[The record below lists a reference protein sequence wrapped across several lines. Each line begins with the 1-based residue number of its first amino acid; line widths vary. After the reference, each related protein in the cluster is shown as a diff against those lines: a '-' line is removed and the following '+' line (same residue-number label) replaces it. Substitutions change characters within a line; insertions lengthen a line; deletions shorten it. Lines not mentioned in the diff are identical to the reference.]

1 MSSDIIDQANE
12 LVEHRLQLAIQK
24 HRIDQ
29 NAVSAEHCSECEDDI
44 PEARRVAMPGCKTC
58 ASCQEVLELMIKQ
71 RKG

>member
-29 NAVSAEHCSECEDDI
+29 NAVSAERCSECEEDI
-44 PEARRVAMPGCKTC
+44 PEAHRVAMPGCKTC

>member
-29 NAVSAEHCSECEDDI
+29 NAVSAKHCSECEEDI
-44 PEARRVAMPGCKTC
+44 PEARRVVMPGCKTC

>member
-12 LVEHRLQLAIQK
+12 LVEHRLQLAIQR

-29 NAVSAEHCSECEDDI
+29 NTVSAEHCSECEEDI

>member
-1 MSSDIIDQANE
+1 MSSDIIDKANE

-24 HRIDQ
+24 YRIDQ
-29 NAVSAEHCSECEDDI
+29 NAVSAEHCPECEQDI

>member
-29 NAVSAEHCSECEDDI
+29 NEVSAEHCSECEENI

>member
-29 NAVSAEHCSECEDDI
+29 NAVSAVHCSECEEDI

>member
-1 MSSDIIDQANE
+1 MSSEIIDQANE
-12 LVEHRLQLAIQK
+12 LVEHRLQLAIQN

-29 NAVSAEHCSECEDDI
+29 NAVSAEHCAKCGEDI

>member
-29 NAVSAEHCSECEDDI
+29 NAVSAERCSECEEDI

>member
-24 HRIDQ
+24 HHIDQ
-29 NAVSAEHCSECEDDI
+29 NAVSAEHCSECEEDI

>member
-29 NAVSAEHCSECEDDI
+29 NAVSAEHCSECGEDI
-44 PEARRVAMPGCKTC
+44 PEAPGCH
-58 ASCQEVLELMIKQ
+58 AWLPNVRQLPGIF
-71 RKG
+71 RAHD

>member
-29 NAVSAEHCSECEDDI
+29 NAVSAEQCSECEEDI
-44 PEARRVAMPGCKTC
+44 PEARRVAMPGCKT
-58 ASCQEVLELMIKQ
+58 
-71 RKG
+71 

>member
-29 NAVSAEHCSECEDDI
+29 NAVSAEHCSECGEDI
-44 PEARRVAMPGCKTC
+44 PEARRVAMPGC
-58 ASCQEVLELMIKQ
+58 
-71 RKG
+71 

>member
-1 MSSDIIDQANE
+1 MSSDIIDQVNE

-29 NAVSAEHCSECEDDI
+29 SAVSAEHCSECGEVI

>member
-12 LVEHRLQLAIQK
+12 LIEHRLQLAIQK

-29 NAVSAEHCSECEDDI
+29 NAVSAEHFSECGEDI

>member
-24 HRIDQ
+24 HPIDQ
-29 NAVSAEHCSECEDDI
+29 NAVSAEHCSECGEDI
-44 PEARRVAMPGCKTC
+44 PEVRRVAMPGCKTC

>member
-29 NAVSAEHCSECEDDI
+29 NAVSAEHCSVCGEDI

-58 ASCQEVLELMIKQ
+58 ASCQEILELMIKQ

>member
-1 MSSDIIDQANE
+1 MNSDIIDQANE

-29 NAVSAEHCSECEDDI
+29 NAVSAEHCSECEEDI

>member
-29 NAVSAEHCSECEDDI
+29 NAVSAEHCSECEEDI
-44 PEARRVAMPGCKTC
+44 PEARRFAMPGCKTC

-71 RKG
+71 RRG

>member
-1 MSSDIIDQANE
+1 MSTDIIDQANE

-29 NAVSAEHCSECEDDI
+29 NAVSAEHCSECEEDI

>member
-29 NAVSAEHCSECEDDI
+29 NAVSAEHCSEC
-44 PEARRVAMPGCKTC
+44 G
-58 ASCQEVLELMIKQ
+58 
-71 RKG
+71 

>member
-29 NAVSAEHCSECEDDI
+29 NAVSAEHCSECEEDI
-44 PEARRVAMPGCKTC
+44 PEARRVAMPSCKTC

>member
-29 NAVSAEHCSECEDDI
+29 NAVSAEHCSECEEDI
-44 PEARRVAMPGCKTC
+44 PEARRVAMPGFKTC

>member
-29 NAVSAEHCSECEDDI
+29 NAVSAEHCSECGEDI
-44 PEARRVAMPGCKTC
+44 PEARRVAMPSCQTC
-58 ASCQEVLELMIKQ
+58 ASCQEFLELMIKQ

>member
-1 MSSDIIDQANE
+1 MSSDIIDQVNE

-24 HRIDQ
+24 HHIDQ
-29 NAVSAEHCSECEDDI
+29 NAVSAEHCSECEEDI

>member
-29 NAVSAEHCSECEDDI
+29 NAVSAEHCSDCGEDI
-44 PEARRVAMPGCKTC
+44 PEGRRVAMPGCKTC
-58 ASCQEVLELMIKQ
+58 ASCQEVLELMLKQ

>member
-1 MSSDIIDQANE
+1 MSSDIIVQAHE
-12 LVEHRLQLAIQK
+12 LVEHRLQLAIQR

-29 NAVSAEHCSECEDDI
+29 NAVSAEHCSECEEDI

>member
-24 HRIDQ
+24 HRLDQ
-29 NAVSAEHCSECEDDI
+29 NAVSAEHCSECEEDI